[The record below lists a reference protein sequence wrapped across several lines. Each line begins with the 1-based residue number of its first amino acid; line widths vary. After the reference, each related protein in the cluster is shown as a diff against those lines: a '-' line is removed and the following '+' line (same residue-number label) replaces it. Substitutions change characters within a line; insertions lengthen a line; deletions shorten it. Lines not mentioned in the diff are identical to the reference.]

1 MYDNVHACTHK
12 IRMFFKRK
20 ERKHDRV
27 MNVLILRI
35 VVVVNISNNGKC
47 LFKTTNNDLNV
58 IPQYTSLD
66 INKCKMQKFNICRD
80 NVGKVR
86 LIDDHN

>member
-1 MYDNVHACTHK
+1 MYDIVHACIHK
-12 IRMFFKRK
+12 IRMLFNLLSKQK
-20 ERKHDRV
+20 RKHDRV

-58 IPQYTSLD
+58 IPQYTSLG
-66 INKCKMQKFNICRD
+66 INKYKMLKFNICLD
-80 NVGKVR
+80 DVVKV
-86 LIDDHN
+86 

>member
-1 MYDNVHACTHK
+1 M
-12 IRMFFKRK
+12 ILRLFFKRK

-47 LFKTTNNDLNV
+47 LFKLTRNDLNV
-58 IPQYTSLD
+58 IPQCTTLV
-66 INKCKMQKFNICRD
+66 INKYKMQQFNICLD
-80 NVGKVR
+80 DVGKVR
-86 LIDDHN
+86 LMDDHN

>member
-20 ERKHDRV
+20 ERKHNRV

-47 LFKTTNNDLNV
+47 LFKTTRNDLNV
-58 IPQYTSLD
+58 IPQNISLVMS
-66 INKCKMQKFNICRD
+66 KYKMQKFNICLD
-80 NVGKVR
+80 DVGNVP

>member
-1 MYDNVHACTHK
+1 MYDIVHAWTHK

-47 LFKTTNNDLNV
+47 LFKMTSNDLNV
-58 IPQYTSLD
+58 IPQYTTLV
-66 INKCKMQKFNICRD
+66 INKYKMQQFNICLD
-80 NVGKVR
+80 DVGKVR

>member
-1 MYDNVHACTHK
+1 
-12 IRMFFKRK
+12 
-20 ERKHDRV
+20 

-47 LFKTTNNDLNV
+47 LFKMTSNDFNV
-58 IPQYTSLD
+58 IPQYTRLD
-66 INKCKMQKFNICRD
+66 INKYKMQKFNICLD
-80 NVGKVR
+80 DVEKVR